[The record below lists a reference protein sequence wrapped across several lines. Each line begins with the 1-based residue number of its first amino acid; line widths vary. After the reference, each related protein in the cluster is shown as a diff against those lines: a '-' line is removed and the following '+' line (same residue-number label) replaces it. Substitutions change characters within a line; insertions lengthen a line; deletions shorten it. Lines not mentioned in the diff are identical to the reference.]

1 MMRTI
6 AAGLA
11 AVLAIAA
18 TPVVA
23 APFCMGGGNEPGI
36 RFGLGFQIGGDYT
49 ESEQASLDLM
59 QLRRMGVDA
68 TRAERWNGCI
78 RAFVRKE
85 NGHEAFEFYDP
96 ETFERVY

>member
-1 MMRTI
+1 MRTI

-11 AVLAIAA
+11 AILALAA
-18 TPVVA
+18 TPALA
-23 APFCMGGGNEPGI
+23 APYCTGGNEPGI
-36 RFGLGFQIGGDYT
+36 RFGFGFQIGGDYT

-59 QLRRMGVDA
+59 QLRAMGVDA

-96 ETFERVY
+96 LTFERVY